1 VTLDPADYA
10 VISQALISAAR
21 EMGVKLIRSAYS
33 AIVREAND
41 CSAALLDRDG
51 QAIAQSELMAQQL
64 GSLSATFGP
73 CAALDPVNTLE
84 EGDFYLTN
92 DPYSGGQHLPDIF
105 IFSPVFVEGEVVAFA
120 ATVAHHIDIGG
131 GAPGLNMS
139 ARELYQEGLIL
150 PPGRYNLRRD
160 WNGGALERLLRRNIR
175 VPDQTIGDLNAQFAG
190 NGIGAARI
198 QQLCKKYGAA
208 NVRATMRELIAYSER
223 RMRAAIAEAPDG
235 VYHGEDVIDSDV
247 FGDEPLPIRA
257 TVTIAGDSVTVDFTG
272 TSPQVPSNMNCPFA
286 STVSSATTC
295 VKSVLTDADIPYN
308 AGSNRPIAVTAPF
321 GSILNPRPPAA
332 VRARMT
338 ASNRAH
344 NAVMKALARAVPE
357 RAISCGFDTTT
368 GPYLSRVTERGY
380 RVYHE
385 LVGGGWGASREAD
398 GCSAVSEPMSN
409 CSNVPI
415 ESLDMDFDFFRVIE
429 YALLPDSGG
438 AGKQRGGLGVRRR
451 YLVLKDGVQYA
462 QYGDRFVTRPI
473 GLLGGEPGAP
483 ARCFIERDGTT
494 IALKSKDAG
503 VLRNGDILT
512 VCSGGGAGYGPV
524 TQRPRKLIAQDV
536 EQGLVSVEQATRIYG
551 TTRALMPRCTRSH
564 AYCATPLPNDQF
576 SLAASTRLMNTSSG
590 RRPGAATNRSLMR
603 LNSAFFCST
612 VRVLLTVS
620 WMMTRSSLRWMP
632 R

>member
-1 VTLDPADYA
+1 MKLDPADYA
-10 VISQALISAAR
+10 IISQALISAAR

-41 CSAALLDRDG
+41 CSAALLDRQG

-73 CAALDPVNTLE
+73 CAALDPVDTLV
-84 EGDFYLTN
+84 EGDFYITN

-105 IFSPVFVEGEVVAFA
+105 IFSPVFVDGKVAAFA

-190 NGIGAARI
+190 NSIGAARVVE
-198 QQLCKKYGAA
+198 LCRKYGAS
-208 NVRATMRELIAYSER
+208 NVIATMEQLIAYSER

-247 FGDEPLPIRA
+247 FGTEPLPIRA
-257 TVTIAGDSVTVDFTG
+257 TVTIAGDSVTVDFAG
-272 TSPQVPSNMNCPFA
+272 TSPQVASNMNCPFA
-286 STVSSATTC
+286 STVSSAVTC
-295 VKSVLTDADIPYN
+295 VKSVLTSPDIPYN
-308 AGSNRPIAVTAPF
+308 AGSSRPITVTAPL

-344 NAVMKALARAVPE
+344 NAVMKALAQAVPE

-385 LVGGGWGASREAD
+385 LIGGGWGASAKAD
-398 GCSAVSEPMSN
+398 GCSAVAEPMSN
-409 CSNVPI
+409 CSNVPV
-415 ESLDMDFDFFRVIE
+415 ESLDMDFDFFRIIE
-429 YALLPDSGG
+429 YALIPDTGG
-438 AGKQRGGLGVRRR
+438 AGQHRGGLGTRRR
-451 YLVLKDGVQYA
+451 YLMLKDGVQYA
-462 QYGDRFVTRPI
+462 QYGDRFVTRPN
-473 GLLGGEPGAP
+473 GLLGGAPGAP
-483 ARCFIERDGTT
+483 ASCVIERAGQT
-494 IALKSKDAG
+494 IVLKSKDSG
-503 VLRNGDILT
+503 VLRSGDILT

-524 TQRPRKLIAQDV
+524 EQRAPEQVTRDIA
-536 EQGLVSVEQATRIYG
+536 EGFVSAKD
-551 TTRALMPRCTRSH
+551 A
-564 AYCATPLPNDQF
+564 
-576 SLAASTRLMNTSSG
+576 AASL
-590 RRPGAATNRSLMR
+590 
-603 LNSAFFCST
+603 
-612 VRVLLTVS
+612 
-620 WMMTRSSLRWMP
+620 
-632 R
+632 